1 MTHPVTSG
9 PMHHGIKKLLLLGAG
24 HAHVHVLTRLAQN
37 RPADLDI
44 TVITPYPYQTYSG
57 MTPGLVAGHYS
68 EQDCQIPL
76 EPLIRAAGAKWVR
89 ARCTGID
96 ASERRVRLS
105 PAAQS
110 RSQDDILPP
119 DLPYHLLSITT
130 GAVIDRV
137 RLESDMPGT
146 AANALI
152 VRPIE
157 VFASLWP
164 RVLEQAQTRP
174 LSVAVIGSGAAGV
187 ELLFAAEQ
195 RLRTQGMAG
204 TRFTLI
210 TGGGDPLA
218 SYPAGLRARVLR
230 RLKRL
235 NITLLRDSCVGMD
248 KGIVR
253 LGGGS
258 ELACDVP
265 ILAIGTHAPPWLQG
279 SGLALSE
286 AGHVLVN
293 QFQQSTSHPEVFA
306 AGDVSTRLDAP
317 HPKSG
322 VYAVR
327 AGPPLAENLLAAN
340 AGEPLKPHHPPKNTL
355 NLLSCGAGHAIASY
369 GPLHAEGAWAW
380 RWKDRIDRAFMAKY
394 TLPSA

>member
-1 MTHPVTSG
+1 
-9 PMHHGIKKLLLLGAG
+9 MHHGIKKLLLLGAG
-24 HAHVHVLTRLAQN
+24 HAHVQVLARLAQS
-37 RPADLDI
+37 RPADLDV
-44 TVITPYPYQTYSG
+44 TVLTPYPHLTYSG
-57 MTPGLVAGHYS
+57 MVPGLVAGHYS
-68 EQDCQIPL
+68 ERDCQIPL
-76 EPLIRAAGAKWVR
+76 EPLIKAAGAKWVR
-89 ARCTGID
+89 ARCTGLD
-96 ASERRVRLS
+96 AGERRVRLS
-105 PAAQS
+105 PAAPS

-119 DLPYHLLSITT
+119 DLRYHFLSIDT
-130 GAVIDRV
+130 GAVIDRS
-137 RLESDMPGT
+137 RLDADMPG
-146 AANALI
+146 AAAHALV

-174 LSVAVIGSGAAGV
+174 LSVAVIGSGAAGI
-187 ELLFAAEQ
+187 ELMFAAEQ
-195 RLRTQGMAG
+195 GLRTQGANG

-218 SYPAGLRARVLR
+218 SYPAGLSARALK

-235 NITLLRDSCVGMD
+235 NITLLRDSCVGMN
-248 KGIVR
+248 KGVVQLR
-253 LGGGS
+253 SGS
-258 ELACDVP
+258 VLSCDVP

-286 AGHVLVN
+286 SGHVQVN
-293 QFQQSTSHPEVFA
+293 AFQQSTSHPDVFA
-306 AGDVSTRLDAP
+306 AGDVATRLDAP

-340 AGEPLKPHHPPKNTL
+340 AGQPLKPHRPPQHTL
-355 NLLSCGAGHAIASY
+355 NLLSCGAGHAIASW

-380 RWKDRIDRAFMAKY
+380 RWKDRIDRAFMAKH
-394 TLPSA
+394 TPPAG